1 MNPRVADVA
10 ERFWDRLMEAHPT
23 SASLVIGDHR
33 FADRMEDL
41 GAEAEAALA
50 ADLRGFSAAAAAIDA
65 DQLDAEDRITR
76 LVLIDEADSMAASL
90 ECRLPEFLVDPM
102 LGPQMDIVTSIPQLS
117 APDADVAARF
127 VAKAGDT
134 ARYFDEAVD
143 RLRDGVAAGRTPVR
157 VLVEK
162 TLGQLDAMIDAPL
175 EDDPFLRIGLPDA
188 MDDAAKER
196 WREDMARQVR
206 EVVRPALVRYRD
218 YVRDAVLPV
227 ARPGDK
233 AGLCWLPDGDEVYAH
248 QTRRYTSLH
257 IDPDAVHRLGLDEIA
272 ALEEEYA
279 ELGGRVLGTTAIAE
293 IYERLRDD
301 PALRFETAD
310 QVREAAETALARA
323 NEAVPDWFGRLPKAP
338 CVVQPIP
345 DIGAADAPL
354 AYYLPPAQDGSRP
367 GVFFI
372 NLTEPETRTRYESEA
387 LAFHEAVPGHHLQLT
402 ISQEL
407 EDLPMVRRYGLQ
419 TAYVEG
425 WGLYTER
432 LADEMGLYSG
442 DLARLGILSFDS
454 WRAGRLVVDTALHA
468 KGWSRRQAIDYLTA
482 NSPQAPNNI
491 VNEVDRYIGYA
502 GQALAYKLGQREIFR
517 LREDARRKLGAGFDV
532 AAFHDTVLGSG
543 ALPLR
548 VLADVIERWAE
559 QQVA

>member
-1 MNPRVADVA
+1 
-10 ERFWDRLMEAHPT
+10 
-23 SASLVIGDHR
+23 
-33 FADRMEDL
+33 
-41 GAEAEAALA
+41 
-50 ADLRGFSAAAAAIDA
+50 
-65 DQLDAEDRITR
+65 
-76 LVLIDEADSMAASL
+76 
-90 ECRLPEFLVDPM
+90 
-102 LGPQMDIVTSIPQLS
+102 
-117 APDADVAARF
+117 
-127 VAKAGDT
+127 
-134 ARYFDEAVD
+134 
-143 RLRDGVAAGRTPVR
+143 
-157 VLVEK
+157 
-162 TLGQLDAMIDAPL
+162 MIDAPV
-175 EDDPFLRIGLPDA
+175 EDDPFLRIGLPDG

-196 WREDMARQVR
+196 WSEDMARQVR
-206 EVVRPALVRYRD
+206 EVVRPALARYRD

-293 IYERLRDD
+293 IYDRLRDD

-454 WRAGRLVVDTALHA
+454 WRAGRLVVDTGLHA

-517 LREDARRKLGAGFDV
+517 LREEARRKLGAGFDV
-532 AAFHDTVLGSG
+532 TAFHDTVLGSG